1 MTDWSSVFCEF
12 SLVTLK
18 PSVFID
24 TPMKVSNPDW
34 QELGIEPTD
43 ISLRNEVGHSVSP
56 DDLSELP
63 DIIAE
68 MISNPDA
75 WHDRIEEVRSRMIF
89 NLGHGG
95 EAAGRYLLGKILE
108 KQNARAGENVEAKD
122 EDIHDAQEERDED
135 L

>member
-1 MTDWSSVFCEF
+1 M
-12 SLVTLK
+12 TLK

-43 ISLRNEVGHSVSP
+43 VSLRNEVGHSVSP

-108 KQNARAGENVEAKD
+108 KQDARAGENVEAKD

>member
-1 MTDWSSVFCEF
+1 M
-12 SLVTLK
+12 TLK

-43 ISLRNEVGHSVSP
+43 ISLRNEVGRSVSP
-56 DDLSELP
+56 DDLSKLP

-95 EAAGRYLLGKILE
+95 EAAGRYLLDKILE
-108 KQNARAGENVEAKD
+108 KQNARAGENVEARD
-122 EDIHDAQEERDED
+122 EDIHDAQEELDED